1 MKSLENIKM
10 NDLHLEESVELGKDS
25 GRGNLLGIEPYIAA
39 ADYASAQA
47 LQSKL
52 DGYMSEAKR
61 RGWLNEKTI
70 ILLPEYF
77 GTWLV
82 LANEPES
89 VFQTDK
95 LAVAEQR
102 LVLRHIFGFL
112 WKLIVAKEKG
122 KLEAAVFRLKS
133 QVMADTYDLVLSNIA
148 KNYRVTVIGGST
160 VLPAPQVRDGR
171 LVAGQGPLYGV
182 TPVYSPDGRAYSNL
196 VLKAYPTTEE
206 LPFMT
211 PASSKALPAF
221 DTPAGKLGILIC
233 ADSWFPDCYERLKE
247 LNVDMI
253 AIPSNGGD
261 PVAWDQ
267 PWGGYSGWPTPSDV
281 DASDVK
287 KLTEGDAWRKYAL
300 AGRIGMTKARYGSNI
315 FIRGQLL
322 DMTGGGGRT
331 TIVKDGEVLRDKTE
345 TGASL
350 VNLWL

>member
-1 MKSLENIKM
+1 M

-25 GRGNLLGIEPYIAA
+25 GRGNLLGIEPYIVA

-52 DGYMSEAKR
+52 DGYMFEAKR

-82 LANEPES
+82 LADEPEC
-89 VFQTDK
+89 VFRTDK
-95 LAVAEQR
+95 LAIAEQR

-112 WKLIVAKEKG
+112 WQLIAAKEKG
-122 KLEAAVFRLKS
+122 KLEVAVFRLKS
-133 QVMADTYDLVLSNIA
+133 QVMADTYNSVLSNIA

-160 VLPAPQVRDGR
+160 VLPAPQVRDGK
-171 LVAGQGPLYGV
+171 LIASQGPLYGV
-182 TPVYSPDGRAYSNL
+182 TPVYGPDGRAYSDL
-196 VLKAYPTTEE
+196 VLKAFPTTEE

-221 DTPAGKLGILIC
+221 DTLAGKLGILIC
-233 ADSWFPDCYERLKE
+233 ADSWFPDCYERLNE
-247 LNVDMI
+247 MNVDMI

-261 PVAWDQ
+261 PVVWDQ

-281 DASDVK
+281 DESDVK
-287 KLTEGDAWRKYAL
+287 KITEGDAWRKYAL

-322 DMTGGGGRT
+322 DMAGGGGRT
-331 TIVKDGEVLRDKTE
+331 TIVKDGEVLRDKTA

-350 VNLWL
+350 INLWL

>member
-1 MKSLENIKM
+1 MG
-10 NDLHLEESVELGKDS
+10 DLHLEESVELGKDS
-25 GRGNLLGIEPYIAA
+25 GHGNMLGIEPYITA
-39 ADYASAQA
+39 ADYASAQT

-52 DGYMSEAKR
+52 DVYMSEAQR

-82 LANEPES
+82 LADEPES

-102 LVLRHIFGFL
+102 LVLRHVFGFL
-112 WKLIVAKEKG
+112 WQLLTAKEKG
-122 KLEAAVFRLKS
+122 KLVAAVFRLKS
-133 QVMADTYDLVLSNIA
+133 QVMAETYNSVLSNIA

-160 VLPAPQVRDGR
+160 VLPAPQVRDGN

-182 TPVYSPDGRAYSNL
+182 TPVYGPDGRAYSDL
-196 VLKAYPTTEE
+196 VLKVYPTQEE

-211 PASSKALPAF
+211 PASSKDLPSF

-261 PVAWDQ
+261 PLVWDQ
-267 PWGGYSGWPTPSDV
+267 PWGGYSGWPAPSDV

-315 FIRGQLL
+315 FIRGQLFDL
-322 DMTGGGGRT
+322 VGGGGRT
-331 TIVKDGEVLRDKTE
+331 TIVMNGKVLRDRTM

-350 VNLWL
+350 ANLWL

>member
-1 MKSLENIKM
+1 MKSLENIKQM
-10 NDLHLEESVELGKDS
+10 NDLHLEESVELGKNS
-25 GRGNLLGIEPYIAA
+25 GHGNILGIEPYIAA

-61 RGWLNEKTI
+61 RNWLNEKTI

-82 LANEPES
+82 LADEPES

-112 WKLIVAKEKG
+112 WQLITATEKG

-133 QVMADTYDLVLSNIA
+133 QVMAEAYNSVLSNIA
-148 KNYRVTVIGGST
+148 KNYLVTVIGGST
-160 VLPAPQVRDGR
+160 VLPAPQVHDGK
-171 LVAGQGPLYGV
+171 LVAGKGPLYGV
-182 TPVYSPDGRAYSNL
+182 TPVYGPDGCAYSEL

-211 PASSKALPAF
+211 PALSKNLPSF

-233 ADSWFPDCYERLKE
+233 ADSWFPDCYQRLDAM
-247 LNVDMI
+247 NVNMI

-261 PVAWDQ
+261 PAIWDQ

-281 DASDVK
+281 DVSDVK
-287 KLTEGDAWRKYAL
+287 KLTEGEAWRKYAL
-300 AGRIGMTKARYGSNI
+300 AGRIGLTKARYGSNI

-322 DMTGGGGRT
+322 
-331 TIVKDGEVLRDKTE
+331 I
-345 TGASL
+345 
-350 VNLWL
+350 

>member
-1 MKSLENIKM
+1 MS
-10 NDLHLEESVELGKDS
+10 DLHLEESVELGKDS
-25 GRGNLLGIEPYIAA
+25 GQGNMLGIEPYIAA
-39 ADYASAQA
+39 ADYTSAQA

-52 DGYMSEAKR
+52 DEYMSEAKR

-112 WKLIVAKEKG
+112 WQLLTAKEKG

-133 QVMADTYDLVLSNIA
+133 QVMADTYNSVLSNIA

-160 VLPAPQVRDGR
+160 VLPAPQVRDGK
-171 LVAGQGPLYGV
+171 LIAGQGPLYGV
-182 TPVYSPDGRAYSNL
+182 TPVYAPDGRAYSDL
-196 VLKAYPTTEE
+196 VLKVYPTTEE

-211 PASSKALPAF
+211 PASSKSLPSF

-233 ADSWFPDCYERLKE
+233 ANSWFPDCYQRLDAM
-247 LNVDMI
+247 NVDLI

-261 PVAWDQ
+261 PVVWDQ
-267 PWGGYSGWPTPSDV
+267 PWGGYSGWPAPSDV
-281 DASDVK
+281 DMTDVK
-287 KLTEGDAWRKYAL
+287 RLTEGDAWRKYAL

-322 DMTGGGGRT
+322 DMAGGGGRT
-331 TIVKDGEVLRDKTE
+331 TIVKNGEVLRDKTV

>member
-1 MKSLENIKM
+1 MS
-10 NDLHLEESVELGKDS
+10 DLHLEEVVELSRDS
-25 GRGNLLGIEPYIAA
+25 SQGNIVGIEPYITV
-39 ADYASAQA
+39 ADYLSAQT

-52 DGYMSEAKR
+52 DGYMSEANN

-82 LANEPES
+82 LADEPES

-102 LVLRHIFGFL
+102 LVLHHIFGFI
-112 WKLIVAKEKG
+112 WQLITSKEKG
-122 KLEAAVFRLKS
+122 KLEAAVFRLKAD
-133 QVMADTYDLVLSNIA
+133 VMAETYNEVLSNIA
-148 KNYRVTVIGGST
+148 KNYHVTVIGGST
-160 VLPAPQVRDGR
+160 ILPAPQVRDGR
-171 LVAGQGPLYGV
+171 LTAGKGPLYGA
-182 TPVYSPDGRAYSNL
+182 TPVYGPDGCAYSDL
-196 VLKAYPTTEE
+196 ILKAYPTTDE

-211 PASSKALPAF
+211 PASSQALPAF

-233 ADSWFPDCYERLKE
+233 ADSWFPDCYTRLDE
-247 LNVDMI
+247 MNVEII

-261 PVAWDQ
+261 PVVWDQ

-281 DASDVK
+281 EARDVK
-287 KLTEGDAWRKYAL
+287 KLTEGEAWRKYAL
-300 AGRIGMTKARYGSNI
+300 AGRIGITKAHYGANI

-322 DMTGGGGRT
+322 DMAGGGGRT
-331 TIVKDGEVLRDKTE
+331 TIVKNGKVLRDKTI

>member
-1 MKSLENIKM
+1 MS
-10 NDLHLEESVELGKDS
+10 DLHLEEAIELGKDS
-25 GRGNLLGIEPYIAA
+25 SRGNLLGIEPYIAA

-82 LANEPES
+82 LADEPAS
-89 VFQTDK
+89 IFQTDK

-102 LVLRHIFGFL
+102 LVLRHIFGFMQRL
-112 WKLIVAKEKG
+112 LTAKEKG
-122 KLEAAVFRLKS
+122 KLEAAVFRLKA
-133 QVMADTYDLVLSNIA
+133 QTMAKTFDAVLSNMA
-148 KNYRVTVIGGST
+148 KNYRVTMIGGST
-160 VLPAPQVRDGR
+160 VLPAPRVYDGK
-171 LVAGQGPLYGV
+171 LAAGKGPLYGV
-182 TPVYSPDGRAYSNL
+182 TPVYGPDGRAYADL
-196 VLKAYPTTEE
+196 VLKVYPTSEE

-211 PASSKALPAF
+211 PASSKDLPAF

-233 ADSWFPDCYERLKE
+233 ADSWFPDCYARLDE
-247 LNVDMI
+247 LNVDLI
-253 AIPSNGGD
+253 AIPSNGGE
-261 PVAWDQ
+261 PAAWDQ
-267 PWGGYSGWPTPSDV
+267 PWPGYSGWPNPSDV
-281 DASDVK
+281 VSSDIK

-300 AGRIGMTKARYGSNI
+300 AGRIGATKARYGSNI

-322 DMTGGGGRT
+322 DMPGGGGRT
-331 TIVKDGEVLRDKTE
+331 TIVKNGEVLRDQTV

>member
-1 MKSLENIKM
+1 M
-10 NDLHLEESVELGKDS
+10 NDLHLEECVELGRDS
-25 GRGNLLGIEPYIAA
+25 GCGNLLGIEPYITAN
-39 ADYASAQA
+39 DYASAQA

-52 DGYMSEAKR
+52 DGYLAEAKR

-82 LANEPES
+82 LAEEPES

-102 LVLRHIFGFL
+102 LVLRHLFGFIWQL
-112 WKLIVAKEKG
+112 LNAKEKG
-122 KLEAAVFRLKS
+122 KLEAAVFRVKA
-133 QVMADTYDLVLSNIA
+133 QVMAKTYDSVMSDIA

-160 VLPAPQVRDGR
+160 VLPAPQVRDGK

-182 TPVYSPDGRAYSNL
+182 TPVYGPDGRAYSDL

-211 PASSKALPAF
+211 PASSKTLPAF

-247 LNVDMI
+247 LSVDMI

-261 PVAWDQ
+261 PVMWDQ
-267 PWGGYSGWPTPSDV
+267 VWAGYSGWPTPSDV

-287 KLTEGDAWRKYAL
+287 KLTEGEAWRKYAL
-300 AGRIGMTKARYGSNI
+300 AGRIGMTKADFGSNI

-322 DMTGGGGRT
+322 DMAGGGGRT
-331 TIVKDGEVLRDKTE
+331 TVVKNGEVLRDQSM

-350 VNLWL
+350 INLWL

>member
-1 MKSLENIKM
+1 M
-10 NDLHLEESVELGKDS
+10 NDLHLEETVELGKDS

-39 ADYASAQA
+39 ADYASAQT
-47 LQSKL
+47 LQSKV
-52 DGYMSEAKR
+52 DRYMSEAKR

-70 ILLPEYF
+70 VLLPEYF

-89 VFQTDK
+89 IFQTDK

-102 LVLRHIFGFL
+102 LVLRHIVGFL
-112 WKLIVAKEKG
+112 WQLLTAKEKG
-122 KLEAAVFRLKS
+122 KLEAAVFRLKAET
-133 QVMADTYDLVLSNIA
+133 MAKTYDAVLSNIA

-160 VLPAPQVRDGR
+160 VLPAPQVRDGK
-171 LVAGQGPLYGV
+171 LIAGKGPLFGV
-182 TPVYSPDGRAYSNL
+182 TPVYGPDGRAYSDL
-196 VLKAYPTTEE
+196 VFKAYPTTEE

-211 PASSKALPAF
+211 PASPKDLPTF

-233 ADSWFPDCYERLKE
+233 ADSWFPDCYTRLDEMNVE
-247 LNVDMI
+247 LI

-261 PVAWDQ
+261 PAVWDQ
-267 PWGGYSGWPTPSDV
+267 PWAGYSGWPTPSDV

-300 AGRIGMTKARYGSNI
+300 AGRIGATKARYGSNI

-322 DMTGGGGRT
+322 DMAGGGGRT
-331 TIVKDGEVLRDKTE
+331 TIVNQGEVLRDKTM